1 MKDLRSLVAAAPR
14 SLVDSTYRFG
24 FKTWM
29 LICARSHFS
38 CFQVLPTL
46 VCHCFSC
53 DSQSE
58 LEIPAARMSSGNQ
71 QPKRR
76 RVAHKAS
83 EAASFAQPPL
93 SSNTAMFLAYKWD
106 CGEYSAQK
114 VQRIAALV
122 KADILTAIES
132 SFGCSVQNE
141 KKKRNVRLCRFGCTC
156 TVGIERPLP

>member
-1 MKDLRSLVAAAPR
+1 MDL
-14 SLVDSTYRFG
+14 
-24 FKTWM
+24 
-29 LICARSHFS
+29 I
-38 CFQVLPTL
+38 
-46 VCHCFSC
+46 SC
-53 DSQSE
+53 DR
-58 LEIPAARMSSGNQ
+58 LCKLADAGIRGDHQ

-76 RVAHKAS
+76 RVTHRAS

-132 SFGCSVQNE
+132 SSGCSVQNE
-141 KKKRNVRLCRFGCTC
+141 KKNETSGFADLDALARLGLKGRFPKKKRGASTEIVEGRSQGRVQGKHFQGRIQ
-156 TVGIERPLP
+156 GRA